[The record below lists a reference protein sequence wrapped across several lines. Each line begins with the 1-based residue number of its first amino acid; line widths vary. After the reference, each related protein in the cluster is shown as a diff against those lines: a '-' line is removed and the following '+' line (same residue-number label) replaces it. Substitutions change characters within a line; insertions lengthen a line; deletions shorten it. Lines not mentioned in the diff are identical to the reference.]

1 MQTRKKVP
9 AHMTTQSS
17 PLTLFYAWLLLL
29 LFLAGFF
36 GLIQEFLLWKR
47 ARKWRGAATGTVVEI
62 RKNYRYRGLFVK
74 RWYEYP
80 VIAYKARCV

>member
-36 GLIQEFLLWKR
+36 GLIREFLLWKR
-47 ARKWRGAATGTVVEI
+47 
-62 RKNYRYRGLFVK
+62 VK
-74 RWYEYP
+74 
-80 VIAYKARCV
+80 C